1 MILGAS
7 QRPTDQPHQK
17 GMTAM
22 FPQIG
27 ALLLA
32 VMPTQMADSVPL
44 YTDLGNHHHAIV
56 TRVPAAQ
63 KYFDQ
68 GLRLMFGFNH
78 GEAIRAFNEAARL
91 DPNCGICYWGTALS
105 YGPHVNAAMDS
116 ASGVAAYAAAQKALA
131 LAAKASPVERAYIN

>member
-1 MILGAS
+1 MV
-7 QRPTDQPHQK
+7 
-17 GMTAM
+17 
-22 FPQIG
+22 PQFG
-27 ALLLA
+27 ALLLSMLLA
-32 VMPTQMADSVPL
+32 QKPDSVPL
-44 YTDLGNHHHAIV
+44 YTDLGNHHHAIS
-56 TRVPAAQ
+56 TRVPKAQ
-63 KYFDQ
+63 HDFGQ